1 MKDLKLLASR
11 IKEVFMTAN
20 TAELLCFIGFTGI
33 FVMGM
38 AFVFYAFIINIFS

>member
-11 IKEVFMTAN
+11 IKEVFLTAN

-33 FVMGM
+33 FVMAMG
-38 AFVFYAFIINIFS
+38 FVLYAFLLNILN